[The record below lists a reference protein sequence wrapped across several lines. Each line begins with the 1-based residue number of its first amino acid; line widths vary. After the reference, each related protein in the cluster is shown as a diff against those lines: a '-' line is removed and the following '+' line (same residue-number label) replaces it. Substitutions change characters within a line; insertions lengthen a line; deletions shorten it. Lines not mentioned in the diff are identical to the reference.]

1 MNDNTNKPI
10 TVCACGCGRALTAQE
25 IKLTIEG
32 NIIEWDGRKQ
42 MKCVTLDYCSIG
54 KELVENSLKKSIRE
68 VVDTEEKLREIDALD
83 KLQRE
88 MNKQNQHPVPSGL
101 TT

>member
-1 MNDNTNKPI
+1 MKMGDDKPI

-42 MKCVTLDYCSIG
+42 VKCVTLDYCSIG
-54 KELVENSLKKSIRE
+54 KELVEKSLKTNIRDA
-68 VVDTEEKLREIDALD
+68 VDTEDKLKEMDALD

-88 MNKQNQHPVPSGL
+88 MNKQNKHPVPSGL